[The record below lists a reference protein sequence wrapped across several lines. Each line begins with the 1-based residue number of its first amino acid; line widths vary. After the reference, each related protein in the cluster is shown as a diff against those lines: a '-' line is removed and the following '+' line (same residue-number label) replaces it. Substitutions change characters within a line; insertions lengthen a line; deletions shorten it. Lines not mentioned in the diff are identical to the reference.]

1 MLDEKTN
8 ATALLQLVESAET
21 DWMHISDI
29 GETTF
34 IYGANFADLVRRKI
48 DLMEG
53 REDDEPY
60 IDPEYMWR
68 VPGYNC

>member
-1 MLDEKTN
+1 LDEKQN
-8 ATALLQLVESAET
+8 AKALLHHVQIAET
-21 DWMHISDI
+21 EWMHLSDI

-34 IYGANFADLVRRKI
+34 IYGENLEELLERKI

-60 IDPEYMWR
+60 IDPDYMWR
-68 VPGYNC
+68 VPGIEA